1 LIAIKEHR
9 AGACD
14 MRSRFAAHPLNLL
27 EPCMPAA
34 AAQLD
39 HRSLYRLPWTDSDN
53 VLSWLEPTTQCNLSC
68 EGCYRENKV
77 VHKSLAEVKDD
88 LAVFNRWRTFD
99 SVSIAGGEPLLHP
112 QLPEIVRMVVKDGH
126 KPVINTNGLALTEPK
141 LRELKD
147 AGLVGL
153 TFHID
158 SKQGRPGWKNKNEL
172 ELNAL
177 RLQLAQMVKR
187 VGGLSCA
194 FNATVYEDT
203 LQHVPDLVA
212 FARDH
217 IDLIDVMVFIVYRAA
232 VRSEFSYFNAGK
244 QVVPDNL
251 VYSVEEAEGRVDL
264 SSREVVRKIRER
276 FPDFAPSAYLGGTEK
291 PDALKWL
298 YTGRFG
304 LPGNPGTTAGYV
316 GPRFMELVQNA
327 HHAVT
332 GKYVAYATKGALEAG
347 RSALALGLVEP
358 GVRRTAAN
366 YLKHVVRNPA
376 DIMKKLH
383 FQTIM
388 IIQPIDL
395 LADGRA
401 NMCDGCPDVTVHN
414 GELVWSC
421 RLEEYRK
428 YGGLLQCVPR
438 GCGAKRPEAAP
449 PVAAEKAP
457 AARAKA

>member
-1 LIAIKEHR
+1 MHSA
-9 AGACD
+9 
-14 MRSRFAAHPLNLL
+14 PY
-27 EPCMPAA
+27 
-34 AAQLD
+34 LD
-39 HRSLYRLPWTDSDN
+39 HRKLYRLPWTDSDN
-53 VLSWLEPTTQCNLSC
+53 VLSWLEPTTQCNLAC
-68 EGCYRENKV
+68 EGCYRENAV
-77 VHKSLAEVKDD
+77 AHKSLAEVKED
-88 LAVFNRWRTFD
+88 LAVFNKWRTFD
-99 SVSIAGGEPLLHP
+99 SVSIAGGDPLLHP
-112 QLPEIVRMVVKDGH
+112 QLTEIVKLIVADGH
-126 KPVINTNGLALTEPK
+126 KPVMNTNGLALTERK

-177 RLQLAQMVKR
+177 RLKLAEMVHR

-203 LQHVPDLVA
+203 LKYVPDLVE
-212 FARDH
+212 FGRDH

-232 VRSEFSYFNAGK
+232 VRAGEFSYFHDGK
-244 QVVPDNL
+244 EVVPDNL

-264 SSREVVRKIRER
+264 NSREVVRKIRER

-298 YTGRFG
+298 FTGRFG
-304 LPGNPGTTAGYV
+304 LPGNPGTTMGYV
-316 GPRFMELVQNA
+316 GPRFMEIVQNA
-327 HHAVT
+327 HHAAT
-332 GKYVAYATKGALEAG
+332 GRYVAYASKGSLEAG
-347 RSALALGLVEP
+347 RAALSMGLIEP
-358 GVRRTAAN
+358 GVRETAKSWF
-366 YLKHVVRNPA
+366 KHVAQRPLDA
-376 DIMKKLH
+376 LRKLH
-383 FQTIM
+383 FQSIM

-401 NMCDGCPDVTVHN
+401 NMCDGCPDVTVHD

-438 GCGAKRPEAAP
+438 ARGGAAKPIAP
-449 PVAAEKAP
+449 PLVASPPIKPTATTP
-457 AARAKA
+457 AS